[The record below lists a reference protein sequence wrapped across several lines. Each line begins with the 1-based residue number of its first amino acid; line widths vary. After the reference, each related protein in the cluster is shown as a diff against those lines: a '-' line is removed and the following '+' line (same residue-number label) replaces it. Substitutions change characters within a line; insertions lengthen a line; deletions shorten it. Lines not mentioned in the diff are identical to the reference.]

1 MNLIR
6 KCLLLVITLIIGCSG
21 SNLESGPG
29 VLVSTK
35 WLQDQ
40 LNDPN
45 LVLLHVGSSEL
56 YDSVHIPGSLL
67 IDPYDFTQT
76 IDGLRNEIPH
86 MDTIVALLTSVGV
99 NMDSRIVL
107 YYEDE
112 DLITRTARVFLTLDY
127 AGMGDRTSVL
137 NGGLPGWMEED
148 RATTNRAK
156 DITAGDLKPG
166 VAREVNIRASE
177 LNQHRWDPDFVI
189 VDTRSREEY
198 FGEFDTIAQKS
209 KGGHVEGAYFMPYE
223 TVFSDS
229 SPHMWR
235 EDTELLKEFEKVGMD
250 PAKTSCYYCGSGI
263 RASVSYLTARH
274 LGFPALLYDGSYQEW
289 EKLALPLTSPVIAPA
304 ENDKNDTYE

>member
-1 MNLIR
+1 MNFIR
-6 KCLLLVITLIIGCSG
+6 KSLLLVITFIIGCSVSDRDG
-21 SNLESGPG
+21 EPG

-35 WLQDQ
+35 WLQNQ
-40 LNDPN
+40 LNDPF
-45 LVLLHVGSSEL
+45 LVLLHVGSSEV

-67 IDPYDFTQT
+67 LDPYDFTLT
-76 IDGLRNEIPH
+76 VDGLRNEIPH

-107 YYEDE
+107 YYEDK
-112 DLITRTARVFLTLDY
+112 DLINRTARVFLTLDY
-127 AGMGDRTSVL
+127 AGLGGRTSVL

-148 RATTNRAK
+148 RETTNLVSTVTK
-156 DITAGDLKPG
+156 GDLKPR
-166 VAREVNIRASE
+166 APREVIIRAHE

-198 FGEFDTIAQKS
+198 FGEFDTTAQKS

-229 SPHMWR
+229 NPHVWR

-250 PAKTSCYYCGSGI
+250 PDKTTVYYCGSGI

-304 ENDKNDTYE
+304 KDD